1 MEVSVR
7 VMCDADLFYLE
18 QWLMDPIVLGWFPMS
33 TLQEVKDALRV
44 WQHYARRGTAYT
56 AEYNGIP
63 VGSANLY
70 INTYEKLRYQSL
82 FAIVVDKAHRGKG
95 IGTKLLEHVIKEA
108 KRLGVKT
115 LHLEVYEGNPAQ
127 RLYERMGFLR
137 YGMHKKFLKESDG
150 SYGNKI
156 LMQKP
161 L

>member
-1 MEVSVR
+1 MIYFLY
-7 VMCDADLFYLE
+7 CLIDAC
-18 QWLMDPIVLGWFPMS
+18 S
-33 TLQEVKDALRV
+33 CRCLQEVKDALRV
-44 WQHYARRGTAYT
+44 WQHYARHGTAYT